1 MAPMCCLQSCLSEE
15 PSCWELLASSKCR
28 GVDLLYSNM
37 ETLLPLPL
45 TRLSTS
51 AAKPGPLTSLSKEE
65 PPADPKPQPSV
76 SADCSDDCSPVK
88 VSNRM
93 KKSKRQRRHP
103 SRDGLLSDL
112 DSEDDFVSLAM
123 KKEDDFVSLAVRRKE
138 DVEDGSAR
146 EQVKRTP
153 PTPEQ
158 RLKSLPVSQ
167 CLESMGDFFDSMSF
181 LDSCLSAPH
190 RGASPALKDG
200 LTDELRVEMDG
211 ESLRRGERLFE
222 MHSAV
227 EALSFHRCRVSAADA
242 WGKAQRLEGEL
253 GKEAAA
259 ELTLPLA
266 DHLNGHSFNQDGPCQ
281 PQ

>member
-1 MAPMCCLQSCLSEE
+1 MQSCLSEE

-45 TRLSTS
+45 TRLSAS

-76 SADCSDDCSPVK
+76 SADCSDDGSPVK

-93 KKSKRQRRHP
+93 KKSKRQRRLP

-112 DSEDDFVSLAM
+112 DSEDDFVSLAA
-123 KKEDDFVSLAVRRKE
+123 KKEDNFVSLAVRRKE

-146 EQVKRTP
+146 EPVKRTP
-153 PTPEQ
+153 PTAEQ

-190 RGASPALKDG
+190 REASPALKDG
-200 LTDELRVEMDG
+200 LTDELRVETDG

-266 DHLNGHSFNQDGPCQ
+266 DHLNSHSFNQDGPCQ

>member
-1 MAPMCCLQSCLSEE
+1 MEPMCCLQSCLSEE

-37 ETLLPLPL
+37 ETLLPLPH
-45 TRLSTS
+45 TRLSAS
-51 AAKPGPLTSLSKEE
+51 AAKPGPLTSLSKIE
-65 PPADPKPQPSV
+65 PPTDPKPQPSV
-76 SADCSDDCSPVK
+76 SADCSDDGSPVK

-93 KKSKRQRRHP
+93 KKSKRQRRLP

-112 DSEDDFVSLAM
+112 DSEDDFVSLAA
-123 KKEDDFVSLAVRRKE
+123 KTDDFVKLAAKRKE
-138 DVEDGSAR
+138 DVEEGSAR
-146 EQVKRTP
+146 VQVKRTP
-153 PTPEQ
+153 LTPEQ

-190 RGASPALKDG
+190 RGDSPTLKDG
-200 LTDELRVEMDG
+200 LTDELRVETDG

-227 EALSFHRCRVSAADA
+227 EALSFHRCLSAAADA
-242 WGKAQRLEGEL
+242 WGKAQRLDGEL

>member
-1 MAPMCCLQSCLSEE
+1 MQSCLSEE
-15 PSCWELLASSKCR
+15 PSYWELLASSKCR

-45 TRLSTS
+45 TRLSAS
-51 AAKPGPLTSLSKEE
+51 AAKPGPLTSLSKED

-112 DSEDDFVSLAM
+112 DSEDDFVSLAV
-123 KKEDDFVSLAVRRKE
+123 KKEDDFVSLAVRGKE
-138 DVEDGSAR
+138 DVEDRSAR
-146 EQVKRTP
+146 EPVKRTP

-181 LDSCLSAPH
+181 MDSCLSAPH

-200 LTDELRVEMDG
+200 LTDELRVETDG